1 MVRLYYSF
9 PFLQNIFG
17 GLGWFGLYA
26 FLLVFFLIQTN
37 KQTNKIKQPNKPF
50 ALAQREV
57 TTILTQIQNPRKKN
71 LNKQPQT
78 NKQNK
83 LTHKNTKTNHEQLPG
98 HCRSL
103 AISDIY

>member
-57 TTILTQIQNPRKKN
+57 TTILTQIKN
-71 LNKQPQT
+71 LLKKKPKQTTPNQQTEQTHPQKYKNKP
-78 NKQNK
+78 
-83 LTHKNTKTNHEQLPG
+83 
-98 HCRSL
+98 
-103 AISDIY
+103 